1 MVAKLNRATQRR
13 RVYADP
19 GRARTRKCRRWGR
32 FRETRGTRCCYPVP
46 MRSGRNTGAAVL
58 AVALVL
64 SFAGCASPFSVDGHE
79 ALRRRV
85 AGAIDRE
92 LAEVP
97 PGRQLI
103 ETTQPPPT
111 IETEFSA
118 RRDELDTI
126 GPLVPFAAGKL
137 NMGTDLSGELQLE
150 VNVSLQSAI
159 ETSVR
164 NNLSIQIAR
173 LQPAINESNIVA
185 AEAAFDAVFFTH
197 VDWAS
202 TDRPQT
208 VAIVGG
214 TPLGVGA
221 QINDQFR
228 FDTGIRKRLTSG
240 ADVFVSTGLGRF
252 NNKTPGLTLLPDP
265 SWNASINLGITQPLL
280 RGFGAN
286 VNTATIRF
294 ARNTERRSVQQLRSD
309 LLLLLERIETAYW
322 DLVFAWQELATQE
335 WLLEAGIE
343 VRDVMDRRR
352 DFDTKL
358 AQYSD
363 AVATVETRKANII
376 SARRAI
382 RAASDNLKLL
392 INDGELTIGSEGL
405 LVPVDVMVESPIRYN
420 LREAVMTGVAERP
433 EIEAAI
439 LNIDDAAIRQM
450 LADNN
455 RLPLLNLS
463 AQMSYF
469 GLSTNG
475 GDAYSEL
482 FKGSF
487 IDYLLG
493 LAFEWPI
500 GNRAAEAGY
509 RQARLQRSAS
519 IIAYQRTVQRV
530 VFDVKDALR
539 DCIANYELIQANR
552 SSRIAA
558 AENLRTL
565 KVEEETLAALTPEF
579 LNLKF
584 QRQDR
589 LAQAQSSEIQ
599 ALVNYNQ
606 SVASLYRAMG
616 IGLAMNRIELE
627 IVDDIDPDEVVAST
641 ERHAEPGNGL

>member
-1 MVAKLNRATQRR
+1 M
-13 RVYADP
+13 
-19 GRARTRKCRRWGR
+19 
-32 FRETRGTRCCYPVP
+32 
-46 MRSGRNTGAAVL
+46 GAVVVG
-58 AVALVL
+58 VALAQWL
-64 SFAGCASPFSVDGHE
+64 TGCASPFSAEGDQ

-85 AGAIDRE
+85 SGAIDRE

-97 PGRQLI
+97 PGSQLI
-103 ETTQPPPT
+103 QTTQPPPT
-111 IETEFSA
+111 IETELA
-118 RRDELDTI
+118 NRREELDTI

-137 NMGTDLSGELQLE
+137 TMGTDLAGEQQLE
-150 VNVSLQSAI
+150 VSVSLQSAI

-173 LQPAINESNIVA
+173 LQPAINESTVVA
-185 AEAAFDAVFFTH
+185 AEAAFDAVFFTN
-197 VDWAS
+197 VQWSS
-202 TDRPQT
+202 TDQPQAI
-208 VAIVGG
+208 AIVGG
-214 TPLGVGA
+214 TPIGVGA
-221 QINDQFR
+221 QINNQSR
-228 FDTGIRKRLTSG
+228 FDTGIRKKLTSG
-240 ADVFVSTGLGRF
+240 AEVFVSTELSRF
-252 NNKTPGLTLLPDP
+252 NNKTPGITLLPDP
-265 SWNASINLGITQPLL
+265 SWSASINLGITQPLL

-286 VNTATIRF
+286 VNTATIRI
-294 ARNTERRSVQQLRSD
+294 ARNIERRSVQQLRSD
-309 LLLLLERIETAYW
+309 LLLLLERVEAAYW
-322 DLVFAWQELATQE
+322 TLVFAWQELATQE

-382 RAASDNLKLL
+382 RSASDNLKLL
-392 INDGELTIGSEGL
+392 INDGELTVGSEGL
-405 LVPVDVMVESPIRYN
+405 LVPADDMVEAPIRYN

-433 EIEAAI
+433 EVEAAI
-439 LNIDDAAIRQM
+439 LNIDDAGIRQM

-463 AQMSYF
+463 AQMGYY

-487 IDYLLG
+487 IDYLFG

-519 IIAYQRTVQRV
+519 VIAYQRTVQRV

-539 DCIANYELIQANR
+539 DCIANYELIEANR

-599 ALVNYNQ
+599 SLVNYNQ
-606 SVASLYRAMG
+606 SVAALYRAMG

-627 IVDDIDPDEVVAST
+627 IVNDIDPDDVAAST
-641 ERHAEPGNGL
+641 EGYAGSGADS

>member
-1 MVAKLNRATQRR
+1 M
-13 RVYADP
+13 
-19 GRARTRKCRRWGR
+19 
-32 FRETRGTRCCYPVP
+32 GTVVV
-46 MRSGRNTGAAVL
+46 GAAL
-58 AVALVL
+58 IL
-64 SFAGCASPFSVDGHE
+64 SLAGCASPFSVEGDQ

-103 ETTQPPPT
+103 DTTQPPPT
-111 IETEFSA
+111 IETELAS
-118 RRDELDTI
+118 RREELDTI
-126 GPLVPFAAGKL
+126 GPVVPFAAGKL
-137 NMGTDLSGELQLE
+137 TMGTDLAGEQQLE
-150 VNVSLQSAI
+150 VSVSLQSAI

-173 LQPAINESNIVA
+173 LQPAINESIVVA
-185 AEAAFDAVFFTH
+185 AEAAFDAVFFTN
-197 VDWAS
+197 VNWNS
-202 TDRPQT
+202 TDRPQA

-214 TPLGVGA
+214 TPIGVGA
-221 QINDQFR
+221 QINNQFR
-228 FDTGIRKRLTSG
+228 FDTGIRKKLSSG
-240 ADVFVSTGLGRF
+240 AQVFVFTELSRF
-252 NNKTPGLTLLPDP
+252 NNKTPGVTLLPDP
-265 SWNASINLGITQPLL
+265 SWNAAINVGITQPLL

-286 VNTATIRF
+286 VNTATIRI
-294 ARNTERRSVQQLRSD
+294 ARNIERRSVQQLRSD
-309 LLLLLERIETAYW
+309 LLLLLEQVEAAYW
-322 DLVFAWQELATQE
+322 NLVFAWQELATQE

-382 RAASDNLKLL
+382 RSASDKLKLL
-392 INDGELTIGSEGL
+392 INDGELTVGSEGL
-405 LVPVDVMVESPIRYN
+405 LVPSDDMVEAPIRYN
-420 LREAVMTGVAERP
+420 LTEAVMTGVAERP
-433 EIEAAI
+433 EVEAAI
-439 LNIDDAAIRQM
+439 LNIDDAGIRQM

-463 AQMSYF
+463 AQMGYY

-482 FKGSF
+482 FKGGF

-500 GNRAAEAGY
+500 GNRAAEAGF
-509 RQARLQRSAS
+509 RRSRLQRSAS
-519 IIAYQRTVQRV
+519 VIAYQRTVQRV

-539 DCIANYELIQANR
+539 DCITNYELIQANR

-627 IVDDIDPDEVVAST
+627 IVNDIDPDDVVAST
-641 ERHAEPGNGL
+641 ERHARPGDGP

>member
-1 MVAKLNRATQRR
+1 M
-13 RVYADP
+13 
-19 GRARTRKCRRWGR
+19 
-32 FRETRGTRCCYPVP
+32 GTVVV
-46 MRSGRNTGAAVL
+46 GAAL
-58 AVALVL
+58 IL
-64 SFAGCASPFSVDGHE
+64 SLAGCASPFSVEGDQ

-111 IETEFSA
+111 IETELAS
-118 RRDELDTI
+118 RREELDTI
-126 GPLVPFAAGKL
+126 GPVVPFAAGKL
-137 NMGTDLSGELQLE
+137 TMGTDLAGEQQLE
-150 VNVSLQSAI
+150 VSVSLQSAI

-173 LQPAINESNIVA
+173 LQPAINESTVVA
-185 AEAAFDAVFFTH
+185 AEAAFDAVFFTN
-197 VDWAS
+197 VNWNS
-202 TDRPQT
+202 TDRPQA

-214 TPLGVGA
+214 TPIGVGA
-221 QINDQFR
+221 QINNQFR
-228 FDTGIRKRLTSG
+228 FDTGIRKKLSSG
-240 ADVFVSTGLGRF
+240 AQVFVFTELSRF
-252 NNKTPGLTLLPDP
+252 NNKTPGVTLLPDP
-265 SWNASINLGITQPLL
+265 SWNAAINVGITQPLL

-286 VNTATIRF
+286 VNTATIRI
-294 ARNTERRSVQQLRSD
+294 ARNIERRSVQQLRSD
-309 LLLLLERIETAYW
+309 LLLLLEQVEAAYW
-322 DLVFAWQELATQE
+322 NLVFAWQELATQE

-382 RAASDNLKLL
+382 RSASDKLKLL
-392 INDGELTIGSEGL
+392 INDGELTVGSEGL
-405 LVPVDVMVESPIRYN
+405 LVPSDDMVEAPIRYN
-420 LREAVMTGVAERP
+420 LTEAVMTGVAERP
-433 EIEAAI
+433 EVEAAI
-439 LNIDDAAIRQM
+439 LNIDDAGIRQM

-463 AQMSYF
+463 AQMGYY

-482 FKGSF
+482 FKGGF

-500 GNRAAEAGY
+500 GNRAAEAGF
-509 RQARLQRSAS
+509 RRSRLQRSAS
-519 IIAYQRTVQRV
+519 VIAYQRTVQRV

-539 DCIANYELIQANR
+539 DCITNYELIQANR

-627 IVDDIDPDEVVAST
+627 IVNDIDPDDVVAST
-641 ERHAEPGNGL
+641 ERHARPGDGP

>member
-1 MVAKLNRATQRR
+1 
-13 RVYADP
+13 
-19 GRARTRKCRRWGR
+19 
-32 FRETRGTRCCYPVP
+32 
-46 MRSGRNTGAAVL
+46 MRSGRSMGTVVAGAAL
-58 AVALVL
+58 IL
-64 SFAGCASPFSVDGHE
+64 SVVGCASPFSVEGDQ

-97 PGRQLI
+97 PGSQLI

-111 IETEFSA
+111 IETELAS
-118 RRDELDTI
+118 RREELDTI
-126 GPLVPFAAGKL
+126 GPVVPFAAGKL
-137 NMGTDLSGELQLE
+137 TMGTDLAGEQQLE
-150 VNVSLQSAI
+150 VSVSLQSAI

-173 LQPAINESNIVA
+173 LQPAINESTVVA
-185 AEAAFDAVFFTH
+185 AEAAFDAVFFTN
-197 VDWAS
+197 VDWSS
-202 TDRPQT
+202 TDQPQAI
-208 VAIVGG
+208 AIVGG
-214 TPLGVGA
+214 TPIGVGA
-221 QINDQFR
+221 QINNQFR
-228 FDTGIRKRLTSG
+228 FDTGVRKRLTSG
-240 ADVFVSTGLGRF
+240 AEVFVSTELSRF
-252 NNKTPGLTLLPDP
+252 NNKTPGVTLLPDP

-280 RGFGAN
+280 RGFGAS
-286 VNTATIRF
+286 VNTATIRI
-294 ARNTERRSVQQLRSD
+294 ARNIERRSVQQLRSD
-309 LLLLLERIETAYW
+309 LLLLLEQVEAAYW
-322 DLVFAWQELATQE
+322 NLVFAWQELATQE

-343 VRDVMDRRR
+343 VRDAMDRRR

-382 RAASDNLKLL
+382 RSASDNLKLL
-392 INDGELTIGSEGL
+392 INDGELTVGSEGL
-405 LVPVDVMVESPIRYN
+405 LVPSDDMVEAPIRYN
-420 LREAVMTGVAERP
+420 LREAVLTGVAERP
-433 EIEAAI
+433 EVEAAI
-439 LNIDDAAIRQM
+439 LNIDDAGIRQM

-463 AQMSYF
+463 AQMGYY

-500 GNRAAEAGY
+500 GNRAAEAGF
-509 RQARLQRSAS
+509 RRARLQRSAS
-519 IIAYQRTVQRV
+519 VIAYQRTVQRV

-539 DCIANYELIQANR
+539 DCITNYELIEANR

-627 IVDDIDPDEVVAST
+627 IVNDIDPDDVVAST
-641 ERHAEPGNGL
+641 ERHA

>member
-1 MVAKLNRATQRR
+1 ML
-13 RVYADP
+13 
-19 GRARTRKCRRWGR
+19 
-32 FRETRGTRCCYPVP
+32 
-46 MRSGRNTGAAVL
+46 AA
-58 AVALVL
+58 ALIL
-64 SFAGCASPFSVDGHE
+64 SLAGCASPFSAEGDDG
-79 ALRRRV
+79 LRRRV

-92 LAEVP
+92 LAAVP

-111 IETEFSA
+111 IETELAA
-118 RRDELDTI
+118 RRAELDTI
-126 GPLVPFAAGKL
+126 GPMVPFVAGKL
-137 NMGTDLSGELQLE
+137 NMGPDLSGNRQVE

-164 NNLSIQIAR
+164 NNLAIQIAR

-185 AEAAFDAVFFTH
+185 AEAAFDAVFFTN
-197 VDWAS
+197 VDWTR
-202 TDRPQT
+202 TDQPQAVPT
-208 VAIVGG
+208 VGG
-214 TPLGVGA
+214 TPIGVGA
-221 QINDQFR
+221 RINDQIR
-228 FDTGIRKRLTSG
+228 FDTGVRKRLTSG
-240 ADVFVSTGLGRF
+240 ADVFVATGLGRF
-252 NNKTPGLTLLPDP
+252 NNKTPGFALVPDP
-265 SWNASINLGITQPLL
+265 AWDASISLGITQPLL

-286 VNTATIRF
+286 VNTATIRL
-294 ARNTERRSVQQLRSD
+294 ARNTERRSVQQLRAN
-309 LLLLLERIETAYW
+309 LLLLLERIEVAYW
-322 DLVFAWQELATQE
+322 NLVFAWQDLATQE

-343 VRDVMDRRR
+343 VRDIMDRRR

-392 INDGELTIGSEGL
+392 INDGELTVGSERL
-405 LVPVDVMVESPIRYN
+405 LVPVDGMVEAPIRYN

-433 EIEAAI
+433 EVEQAI

-606 SVASLYRAMG
+606 SVASLHRAMG

-627 IVDDIDPDEVVAST
+627 IMDDIDPDDVFKST
-641 ERHAEPGNGL
+641 ERHAEPGTGH

>member
-1 MVAKLNRATQRR
+1 MV
-13 RVYADP
+13 
-19 GRARTRKCRRWGR
+19 
-32 FRETRGTRCCYPVP
+32 
-46 MRSGRNTGAAVL
+46 
-58 AVALVL
+58 AVALIL
-64 SFAGCASPFSVDGHE
+64 LIAGCASPFSAEGDD

-85 AGAIDRE
+85 AGALDRE

-111 IETEFSA
+111 IETELSA
-118 RRDELDTI
+118 RRAELDTI

-137 NMGTDLSGELQLE
+137 NMGTDLSGNQQVE
-150 VNVSLQSAI
+150 VSVSLQSAI

-164 NNLSIQIAR
+164 NNLAIQIAR
-173 LQPAINESNIVA
+173 LQPAINESDVVA
-185 AEAAFDAVFFTH
+185 AEAAFDAVFFTN
-197 VDWAS
+197 VDWTS
-202 TDRPQT
+202 TDQPRSLTLISDGMGGQT
-208 VAIVGG
+208 PIGA
-214 TPLGVGA
+214 GA

-228 FDTGIRKRLTSG
+228 FDTGVRKRLTSG
-240 ADVFVSTGLGRF
+240 ADVFVSTELSRF
-252 NNKTPGLTLLPDP
+252 NNKTPGLFFIPDP

-286 VNTATIRF
+286 VNTATIRLT
-294 ARNTERRSVQQLRSD
+294 RNIERRSVQQLRGD
-309 LLLLLERIETAYW
+309 LLLLLERIEAAYW
-322 DLVFAWQELATQE
+322 NLVFAWQELATQE

-343 VRDVMDRRR
+343 VRDIMDRRR

-392 INDGELTIGSEGL
+392 INDGELTVGSEGL
-405 LVPVDVMVESPIRYN
+405 LVPADGMVEAPIRYN

-433 EIEAAI
+433 EVERAI

-469 GLSTNG
+469 GLSTDG

-482 FKGSF
+482 FTGSF

-509 RQARLQRSAS
+509 RRARLQRSAS
-519 IIAYQRTVQRV
+519 IIAYQRAVQSV

-606 SVASLYRAMG
+606 SVASLHRAMG

-627 IVDDIDPDEVVAST
+627 IVDDIDPDDVLKST
-641 ERHAEPGNGL
+641 ERHAEPGNGH

>member
-1 MVAKLNRATQRR
+1 M
-13 RVYADP
+13 
-19 GRARTRKCRRWGR
+19 
-32 FRETRGTRCCYPVP
+32 
-46 MRSGRNTGAAVL
+46 L
-58 AVALVL
+58 AVALIL
-64 SFAGCASPFSVDGHE
+64 SLAGCASPFSAEGDE

-103 ETTQPPPT
+103 ETTQPPST
-111 IETEFSA
+111 IETELSS
-118 RRDELDTI
+118 RRAELDTI
-126 GPLVPFAAGKL
+126 GPLVPFSAAKL
-137 NMGTDLSGELQLE
+137 TMGPDLSGERQRE
-150 VNVSLQSAI
+150 VSVSLQSAI

-173 LQPAINESNIVA
+173 LQPAINESIVVA
-185 AEAAFDAVFFTH
+185 AEAAFDAVFFTN
-197 VDWAS
+197 VDWS
-202 TDRPQT
+202 RTDQPRPFT
-208 VAIVGG
+208 LISDGMGG
-214 TPLGVGA
+214 TTPIGAGA

-228 FDTGIRKRLTSG
+228 FDTGIRQRLTSG
-240 ADVFVSTGLGRF
+240 ADVFVSTELSRF
-252 NNKTPGLTLLPDP
+252 NNQTPGLFLIPDP

-286 VNTATIRF
+286 VNTATIRL
-294 ARNTERRSVQQLRSD
+294 ARNIERRSVQQLRRD
-309 LLLLLERIETAYW
+309 LLLLLEQIEAAYW
-322 DLVFAWQELATQE
+322 NLVFAWQELATQE

-392 INDGELTIGSEGL
+392 INDGELTVGSEGL
-405 LVPVDVMVESPIRYN
+405 LVPADMMVEAPIRYN

-433 EIEAAI
+433 EVERAI

-469 GLSTNG
+469 GLSTDG

-509 RQARLQRSAS
+509 RRARLQRSAS
-519 IIAYQRTVQRV
+519 IIAYQRAVQDV

-539 DCIANYELIQANR
+539 DCIANYELIEANR
-552 SSRIAA
+552 SSRVAA

-589 LAQAQSSEIQ
+589 LAQAQSNEIQ

-616 IGLAMNRIELE
+616 IGLTMNRIELE
-627 IVDDIDPDEVVAST
+627 IVDDIDPDDVVAST
-641 ERHAEPGNGL
+641 ERHAESGDGL